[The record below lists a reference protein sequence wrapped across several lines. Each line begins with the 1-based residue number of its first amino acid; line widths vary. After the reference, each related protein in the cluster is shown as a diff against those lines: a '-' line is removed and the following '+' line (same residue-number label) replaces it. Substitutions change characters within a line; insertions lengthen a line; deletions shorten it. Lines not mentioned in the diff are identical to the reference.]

1 MEPATF
7 TLVIWTTTWALWT
20 TDEIRFP
27 GFGEIECKLLAAE
40 RVKPPKKARCEREDT
55 PPKAQYPVICPFSP
69 PCWQD
74 GEPIVGHGQ
83 TLPLVDPQ
91 PLDES

>member
-40 RVKPPKKARCEREDT
+40 RVKPPKKARCGDLNQLALEKLSTSGRHRVRQWS
-55 PPKAQYPVICPFSP
+55 ARPFAARALS
-69 PCWQD
+69 
-74 GEPIVGHGQ
+74 
-83 TLPLVDPQ
+83 LV
-91 PLDES
+91 LIMLI